1 MKLLTGWVATLCA
14 TVLLAAQSTT
24 VASAAD
30 PPANLLA
37 ADMDT
42 GFDSGASSLT
52 LSNPASGG
60 TQQIVSVDGNNAL
73 ELRDASQGTNLS
85 SYFYL

>member
-1 MKLLTGWVATLCA
+1 
-14 TVLLAAQSTT
+14 
-24 VASAAD
+24 
-30 PPANLLA
+30 
-37 ADMDT
+37 MDT